1 MLGMFGQT
9 VVHRVLIWFE
19 GVSLQN
25 MHQGES
31 AGLPYLQLRK
41 YE

>member
-9 VVHRVLIWFE
+9 VVHRVLKFE